1 LKDAINEAI
10 RDWVTNVRTTHYLL
24 GSALGPHPYPTIV
37 REFQSV
43 IGREAR
49 AQILAAEGRL
59 PDLLIACVGG
69 GSNSIGLFDAFRDD
83 DVAMLGVEAGG
94 LGIASGLHAA
104 RFAEARPGVLH
115 GAYTYVLQDD
125 DGQIRATHSVSAGLD
140 YAAVGPEHVHFFET
154 GRASYISAGDAEALA
169 AFSTLSEL
177 EGIIPALESAHAV
190 AGAIQRAPEMKP
202 GQIILLNLSGRGDKD
217 LQTVMEARA

>member
-1 LKDAINEAI
+1 
-10 RDWVTNVRTTHYLL
+10 
-24 GSALGPHPYPTIV
+24 
-37 REFQSV
+37 
-43 IGREAR
+43 
-49 AQILAAEGRL
+49 
-59 PDLLIACVGG
+59 
-69 GSNSIGLFDAFRDD
+69 
-83 DVAMLGVEAGG
+83 
-94 LGIASGLHAA
+94 
-104 RFAEARPGVLH
+104 
-115 GAYTYVLQDD
+115 
-125 DGQIRATHSVSAGLD
+125 LD